1 MSTAPVSMP
10 REHIVVDLDGTLVL
24 TDTFVASLLEAFRQY
39 PLRIPRV
46 IASLFAGRASCKHV
60 AAALAR
66 LDVAC
71 LPYNEPLLEY
81 LRHEHAAHHRLILA
95 TGADLSIANGVAAH
109 LGIFDEV
116 IASDGHRNVTG
127 DEKLRA
133 IRERIGDAPFTYAG
147 NSRADLRVW
156 KRAKSAILV
165 GAPRSCARH
174 LRDAGIAIERDFGR
188 SGLPAQ
194 SKGQRLRILSRCLRT
209 HQWSKNVLVFVPIF
223 LGHRLGDAAVIER
236 ALIAFLALSFCAS
249 SLYIVNDLLDLQS
262 DRIHPTKRRR
272 PLAAG
277 QITVEAGLGI
287 SAATVLAAAALS
299 LLLPAE
305 ARIMLACY
313 AASSLLY
320 SLKLKRLLFVDV
332 VTLAML
338 YALRVLYGGA
348 ATGIAISVW
357 TLAFSLFLFTSLA
370 AVKRVAELRRVK
382 TSAAEVPNSRGYRQD
397 DGTQLASL
405 ASAGGYVAVLV
416 FALYINS
423 PEVTLLYAFPKGL
436 WLLCPILIY
445 WISRI
450 TLIANRGAL
459 DDDPVAFALKDRAT
473 WICGALAALVLL
485 LSTWAHIVR

>member
-1 MSTAPVSMP
+1 MSSAPVSIP
-10 REHIVVDLDGTLVL
+10 REYIVVDLDGTLVL
-24 TDTFVASLLEAFRQY
+24 TDTFVASLLETFRKY
-39 PLRIPRV
+39 PLRIPSLV
-46 IASLFAGRASCKHV
+46 LSLFGGRASCKRA
-60 AAALAR
+60 AAALAS

-71 LPYNEPLLEY
+71 LPYNEPLLAY
-81 LRHEHAAHHRLILA
+81 LRLEHAAHHHLILA
-95 TGADLSIANGVAAH
+95 TGADLSIANQVAAY

-116 IASDGHRNVTG
+116 IASDGRRNVTG

-133 IRERIGDAPFTYAG
+133 IRERIGDEPFTYAG

-156 KRAKSAILV
+156 RRAKSAILV
-165 GAPRSCARH
+165 GAPRSCARD
-174 LRDAGIAIERDFGR
+174 LREAGIAIEHDFGR
-188 SGLPAQ
+188 SR
-194 SKGQRLRILSRCLRT
+194 QRLRLLSRCLRT
-209 HQWSKNVLVFVPIF
+209 HQWSKNVLVFVPVI
-223 LGHRLGDAAVIER
+223 LGHKLGNFAVIGH

-262 DRIHPTKRRR
+262 DRLHPTKRRR

-277 QITVEAGLGI
+277 QIGVAGGLGI
-287 SAATVLAAAALS
+287 GATMACAAGALS

-305 ARIMLACY
+305 ARVMLLCY
-313 AASSLLY
+313 ASSSLLY

-348 ATGIAISVW
+348 ATGITISVW

-382 TSAAEVPNSRGYRQD
+382 TATVEIQNSRGYREE
-397 DGTQLASL
+397 DGNQLASL

-416 FALYINS
+416 FALYIDS
-423 PEVTLLYAFPKGL
+423 PEVTLLYAYPKGL

-450 TLIANRGAL
+450 ILIASRGHM

-473 WICGALAALVLL
+473 WVSGVLAALVLL
-485 LSTWAHIVR
+485 LSTWAHARR